1 MAVGRRRAVSAV
13 LACLVALACAPG
25 TASARDAI
33 VTSFDGTLIG
43 VHLFA
48 PTTPPPGGRAPTVL
62 VGATYPSP
70 GETRADEDVGDRIG
84 IATLRRAGYNVV
96 TWDPRGIGGSS
107 GSVMFGSPAFEGRDA
122 RAVLDWL
129 GAQAEAQLDAPGDPR
144 VGMSGTS
151 YGAAIQYVLAAIDP
165 RVDAIVPDIGWH
177 SLVTSLA
184 RGRAVKTGWL
194 APLCGLD
201 AVAGAVEGRARAAD
215 VRPASTSPEL
225 KEACVEGVAGGLS
238 RASRKWLADRGPGAL
253 VRQVRAPT
261 LITQGTPDTL
271 FPLNEAIANYDALRA
286 SGTPVKMIWYCGGH
300 VPCPTEASDP
310 GRLSRAGLAWFD
322 RWLRGNPAV
331 DTGPAFE
338 WVADDGMWRAGPDF
352 PLASS
357 GALDAIGS
365 GSLKVAPRYSP
376 ARGLGRVAGPARN
389 SVEALFP
396 PPPAE
401 ADVLG
406 TPRVRLVYRGRARP
420 ARTHLYA
427 QIVDG
432 EAEDVV
438 GGQAT
443 PLPVI
448 LDGRERTVQRPL
460 EAIAVRGRPSSSYRL
475 QITAGAATYEL
486 QRSRGRVSVYGAVG
500 ALPLVDATRSGRG
513 FEPRT
518 PRRPRIGLRARREG
532 TRMRIRLAVALRT
545 RPCSG
550 SVTFVVRTAR
560 RPYVYNAP
568 LKADS
573 CRATRVVK
581 LRLRPGS
588 RVRVAATFNGNP
600 ELKPRRAREVVRRVA
615 EGRLRRP

>member
-1 MAVGRRRAVSAV
+1 MRRRRAVTGI
-13 LACLVALACAPG
+13 LACLAALACAPAA
-25 TASARDAI
+25 ASARSAT

-70 GETRADEDVGDRIG
+70 GETRADQDVGDRIG
-84 IATLRRAGYNVV
+84 LAALRRAGYNVV
-96 TWDPRGIGGSS
+96 TWDPRGIGGS
-107 GSVMFGSPAFEGRDA
+107 GGTVMFDSPAFEGRDA
-122 RAVLDWL
+122 RAILDWL
-129 GAQAEAQLDAPGDPR
+129 ATQPEAQLDAPGDPR

-151 YGAAIQYVLAAIDP
+151 YGATIQYVLAAIDA

-177 SLVTSLA
+177 SLVTSLV

-201 AVAGAVEGRARAAD
+201 TVAGAVDGRARPTD
-215 VRPASTSPEL
+215 VRPATASPEL
-225 KEACVEGVAGGLS
+225 KTACIEGVAGDLT
-238 RASRKWLADRGPGAL
+238 RASRTWLADRGPGAL
-253 VRQVRAPT
+253 VRQIRAPT
-261 LITQGTPDTL
+261 LITQGTWDTF
-271 FPLNEAIANYDALRA
+271 FPLDEAIANYEALRA

-322 RWLRGNPAV
+322 RWLRGNPQV

-338 WVADDGMWRAGPDF
+338 WLADDGVWRAGPDF
-352 PLASS
+352 PLAPT
-357 GALDAIGS
+357 GTLDAVGS
-365 GSLKVAPRYSP
+365 GPLTVAPRYSP

-389 SVEALFP
+389 AVEALFP
-396 PPPAE
+396 PPPGE
-401 ADVLG
+401 ADVVG

-432 EAEDVV
+432 EADEVL

-460 EAIAVRGRPSSSYRL
+460 EAVAAHGRPSSSYRL
-475 QITAGAATYEL
+475 QITAGAPMYEL
-486 QRSRGRVSVYGAVG
+486 QRSRGRVTVYGAVG
-500 ALPLVDATRSGRG
+500 ALPLVDASRSGRG
-513 FEPRT
+513 FAPRT
-518 PRRPRIGLRARREG
+518 PRRPRIGLSARRAEDRLRIRVRARF
-532 TRMRIRLAVALRT
+532 RT
-545 RPCSG
+545 RPCTG

-560 RPYVYNAP
+560 RPFVRNAA
-568 LKADS
+568 LKTRP
-573 CRATRVVK
+573 CRAART
-581 LRLRPGS
+581 LRLRVPAGS
-588 RVRVAATFNGNP
+588 VVRVSATFNGNA
-600 ELKPRRAREVVRRVA
+600 ELKPRRAREVTRRVA
-615 EGRLRRP
+615 DGGLRRP